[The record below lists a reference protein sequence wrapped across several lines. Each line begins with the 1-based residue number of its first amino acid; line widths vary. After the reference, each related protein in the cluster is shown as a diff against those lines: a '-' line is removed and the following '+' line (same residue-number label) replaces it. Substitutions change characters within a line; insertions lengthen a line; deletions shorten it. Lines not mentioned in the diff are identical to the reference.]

1 MYSPGS
7 GIRRRGKALLT
18 HWRGSDDAA
27 HAPAALGLY
36 WRAEGKNSMDPVGIL
51 IVDDDEASQAVLRHM
66 LDSEGWKLRIVS
78 QGNQALAE
86 LASGKWTLVIV
97 NVAITGVAGPVF
109 STLKEL
115 ALAPAATEAGRIRAR
130 VLFLVPEMAGPET
143 QAVLEQERL
152 PYVLKPFHLH
162 DFLDKV
168 SDLLL
173 ETNAISA
180 PIRRIRYGLAEE
192 RFAAAQQRRTEAD
205 GRPAQTR
212 RETAM
217 FSSRRDYLMTEE
229 EIAEFEKQEKEES
242 KKKQKARK
250 ELGRP

>member
-1 MYSPGS
+1 MNP
-7 GIRRRGKALLT
+7 I
-18 HWRGSDDAA
+18 
-27 HAPAALGLY
+27 
-36 WRAEGKNSMDPVGIL
+36 GIL
-51 IVDDDEASQAVLRHM
+51 IVDDDESSQAVLRHV
-66 LDSEGWKLRIVS
+66 LDSEGWKLRIVT

-115 ALAPAATEAGRIRAR
+115 ALAPATTEEGRMRAR
-130 VLFLVPEMAGPET
+130 VLFLVPEMAGQEA

-152 PYVLKPFHLH
+152 PYALKPFHLH

-180 PIRRIRYGLAEE
+180 PIRRIRYGLGEE
-192 RFAAAQQRRTEAD
+192 RFAAQQRRTEAD
-205 GRPAQTR
+205 GRPAQPR
-212 RETAM
+212 RETSM
-217 FSSRRDYLMTEE
+217 FSSRRDYLMSEE
-229 EIAEFEKQEKEES
+229 EMAEFEKQEKEES
-242 KKKQKARK
+242 KKKQNARK